1 MTQQAQQVHDANKRL
16 GQALGLLGVIH
27 SPEWQSRVDGPVQ
40 RLKDAGAGE
49 DVITQA
55 VHAAAAAAVRVAG
68 MILSMD
74 MPEDKRRRDVA
85 WREAAALSAMAVV
98 AGRLIGKNPAD
109 CFDETAL
116 AQTCSMDMDIMIAA
130 RQAVG
135 LQTDGLK
142 QGDVRFLQMIQT
154 VADRFAPVP
163 EPQPEP
169 IPEPMPKE
177 EVVPPKVEP
186 VVLAP
191 EPKVVPSPKPE
202 PKVVEITPKP
212 ESKPNVEVKVAQ
224 KPTPPSAQVVSP
236 EKKPAIT
243 EAVTAS
249 NTVDISKI
257 KPEPQSS
264 EQAPDKDKNNLPE
277 IMIYIRDHWQ
287 EWEKFGDIFVGEDG
301 QTQITLTALSTGGF
315 NVANAT
321 AFSVCFNNHPEDYL
335 LRHKNNKFAK
345 RTPSGQAITLRPE
358 IARMLK
364 DQNKT

>member
-27 SPEWQSRVDGPVQ
+27 SPEWHSRVDGPVQ

-49 DVITQA
+49 EVITQA

-169 IPEPMPKE
+169 MPKE

-186 VVLAP
+186 VVSAP
-191 EPKVVPSPKPE
+191 EPKVVPPPKPETKVVEIKPKPE
-202 PKVVEITPKP
+202 PKPHESINPAPKVTSAPAENIPPKVNP
-212 ESKPNVEVKVAQ
+212 EMAKPQ
-224 KPTPPSAQVVSP
+224 PSGGAP
-236 EKKPAIT
+236 EK
-243 EAVTAS
+243 
-249 NTVDISKI
+249 D
-257 KPEPQSS
+257 
-264 EQAPDKDKNNLPE
+264 DHHLPE
-277 IMIYIRDHWQ
+277 IMIYLRDHWQ
-287 EWEKFGDIFVGEDG
+287 ELNDTGEIFIDEDG
-301 QTQITLTALSTGGF
+301 HTQVMLTALSAGGF
-315 NVANAT
+315 NVTNAT
-321 AFSVCFNNHPEDYL
+321 GFSSCFNNHPERYL
-335 LRHKNNKFAK
+335 LRQKNNKFAK
-345 RTPSGQAITLRPE
+345 RTMYGQAITLRPE
-358 IARMLK
+358 IASMLK
-364 DQNKT
+364 DRV

>member
-135 LQTDGLK
+135 LHTDGK
-142 QGDVRFLQMIQT
+142 NQGDIRFLQMIQT

-169 IPEPMPKE
+169 MPKE

-186 VVLAP
+186 VVLEP
-191 EPKVVPSPKPE
+191 EPKVIPSPKPE

-212 ESKPNVEVKVAQ
+212 EPKPNVEVKAAP
-224 KPTPPSAQVVSP
+224 KIITPA
-236 EKKPAIT
+236 PAENIPP
-243 EAVTAS
+243 AAG
-249 NTVDISKI
+249 NNKNINNNKL
-257 KPEPQSS
+257 S
-264 EQAPDKDKNNLPE
+264 EQAPDKDNLPE

-321 AFSVCFNNHPEDYL
+321 AFSVCFNNRPEDYL